1 MSQRL
6 NREGFHCETAA
17 TANEAIQRLQEGG
30 YESLISDIHMEGNV
44 QLEFVARVA
53 ATAAGLP
60 VIVLTG
66 YPTVE
71 TAARA
76 VGLRVTA
83 YLTKPPDLG
92 TLCSTLREAVHDYR
106 ATRRL
111 RDGWQRLQDWSAELE
126 RLRSVFEQSAT
137 NDRADALRGYVQ
149 LSLRNLAIW
158 LVELDQLMTAE
169 DAKSTVSREQFGHRR
184 EQLLDLEGFG
194 QRPRRARGPANLQI
208 FFGRIV
214 PAARQRDDRQV
225 GVAASQREDQFN
237 ALHLG
242 HHDVRDAQVR
252 GGFLAPFQR
261 DSSIACISIS

>member
-66 YPTVE
+66 YPTVK

-92 TLCSTLREAVHDYR
+92 TLCSTLRDGCATAGNAYKTGVPSLSDCEASSNNPR
-106 ATRRL
+106 PTTAPTPC
-111 RDGWQRLQDWSAELE
+111 
-126 RLRSVFEQSAT
+126 
-137 NDRADALRGYVQ
+137 AD
-149 LSLRNLAIW
+149 
-158 LVELDQLMTAE
+158 T
-169 DAKSTVSREQFGHRR
+169 
-184 EQLLDLEGFG
+184 
-194 QRPRRARGPANLQI
+194 
-208 FFGRIV
+208 
-214 PAARQRDDRQV
+214 
-225 GVAASQREDQFN
+225 
-237 ALHLG
+237 
-242 HHDVRDAQVR
+242 
-252 GGFLAPFQR
+252 
-261 DSSIACISIS
+261 SS

>member
-17 TANEAIQRLQEGG
+17 TENEAIQRLQEGG

-92 TLCSTLREAVHDYR
+92 TLCSSLREAVHDYR

-169 DAKSTVSREQFGHRR
+169 DAKSTVSREVETQEFLTALRHTVTV
-184 EQLLDLEGFG
+184 LEGTKG
-194 QRPRRARGPANLQI
+194 QFKSRELGELRKELVAVL
-208 FFGRIV
+208 
-214 PAARQRDDRQV
+214 DRSTPSH
-225 GVAASQREDQFN
+225 A
-237 ALHLG
+237 
-242 HHDVRDAQVR
+242 
-252 GGFLAPFQR
+252 
-261 DSSIACISIS
+261 